1 MRSFYRRLCKSKKHL
16 KPLCIV
22 MELFCYPF
30 IHSAGYLLNAN
41 FVPGSTL
48 ALEYPMNKREKSCCL
63 LGTYFLMGGDR

>member
-1 MRSFYRRLCKSKKHL
+1 
-16 KPLCIV
+16 